1 MTEPADAMATILHLR
16 AGNQRLRDA
25 IFDASEPDF
34 ILAAIDN
41 VHDMDATLDDYA
53 AAASR
58 AIRAAT
64 QEQQP

>member
-1 MTEPADAMATILHLR
+1 MTEPADAMATIEYLR
-16 AGNQRLRDA
+16 AENQRLRDA
-25 IFDASEPDF
+25 IFDASAPDF
-34 ILAAIDN
+34 IFAAIDN